1 MVYGIVAEYNP
12 FHNGH
17 LYQIQTLRQ
26 RDTRAAI
33 VVVMSGSFTQ
43 RGTPA
48 ILDKWQR
55 AKLALL
61 GGANLVLELPTCF
74 VLQSAEGFATGAIRL
89 LASLNIVD
97 KLSFG
102 VGNAPN
108 ILWQAA
114 TAIDNAETQ
123 KLLHQGMHQ
132 GLSYAQALSQAL
144 ASLYSVD
151 ENALR
156 EPNTILGL
164 EYLRALQK
172 FAPHIIPL
180 PLRRETALHNDR
192 TLHEK
197 MASASAIRKALE
209 DKNPFTAIQN
219 VVPKFTAEALK
230 PMQITLPSL
239 ELLYRPL
246 LVRLLTTSREE
257 LTTYANMGMGDG
269 YEYAIFQAAKNTST
283 LTEFLAC
290 LQSRRYSLSRL
301 RRAILCFLLGI
312 KIKDIK
318 KEGYVR
324 PHYARLLGA
333 DTQGIRLL
341 RAIKKNGQ
349 IPVLTKIS
357 SVLQEK
363 TLQQNFMQLTP
374 WQKMLTFDIRATNLW
389 QWTLSNHGQAMKD
402 YLTSPVILQR

>member
-17 LYQIQTLRQ
+17 LYQIQNLRQ
-26 RDTRAAI
+26 KDARAAI
-33 VVVMSGSFTQ
+33 VIVMSGSFTQ

-89 LASLNIVD
+89 LASLNVVD

-108 ILWQAA
+108 FLQQAA
-114 TAIDNAETQ
+114 TVIDNAETQ
-123 KLLHQGMHQ
+123 KLLHQGMQQ
-132 GLSYAQALSQAL
+132 GLPYAQALGKAL
-144 ASLYSVD
+144 ASLYGLD

-172 FAPHIIPL
+172 FAPHIESL
-180 PLRRETALHNDR
+180 PLQRKTALHNDC
-192 TLHEK
+192 TLHER
-197 MASASAIRKALE
+197 MASASAIRKAFE
-209 DKNPFTAIQN
+209 EKRPFAEIQN
-219 VVPKFTAEALK
+219 VVPTFTAEALK
-230 PMQITLPSL
+230 SVQTPLPSL
-239 ELLYRPL
+239 ELLYHPL

-257 LTTYANMGMGDG
+257 LKSYANMGTGEG
-269 YEYAIFQAAKNTST
+269 YEYAIFQAAKNAST
-283 LTEFLAC
+283 FAEFLAC

-301 RRAILCFLLGI
+301 RRAMLCFLLGI

-318 KEGYVR
+318 KEGYVC

-333 DTQGIRLL
+333 DTRGIHLL
-341 RAIKKNGQ
+341 RTIKKNGQ
-349 IPVLTKIS
+349 IPVLTKIG

-363 TLQQNFMQLTP
+363 SLQQDFAQLTP
-374 WQKMLTFDIRATNLW
+374 WQKMLAFDIRATNLW
-389 QWTLSNHGQAMKD
+389 QWTLSNHGQIMRD